1 MSIEFGLV
9 DNSDCIFL
17 LKYKSFKVTGVCAA
31 TNLNT
36 EDKVRVNNCI
46 INTSSFEG
54 LAATRFFVDRRKN
67 MTLDNFQ
74 AIQLIWNLKLRRGS
88 IKASKNLLAGTVESV
103 VILVR
108 FVIKFSIRGHG
119 HHYYSNQ
126 VSDKYDGHEPHCYG

>member
-54 LAATRFFVDRRKN
+54 LCCNKIFRGPEEKHDLRYFASNTINLEFEVEKRVNKS
-67 MTLDNFQ
+67 FQ
-74 AIQLIWNLKLRRGS
+74 
-88 IKASKNLLAGTVESV
+88 
-103 VILVR
+103 
-108 FVIKFSIRGHG
+108 KFACGH
-119 HHYYSNQ
+119 
-126 VSDKYDGHEPHCYG
+126 C

>member
-36 EDKVRVNNCI
+36 EDKVQVNNCI

-54 LAATRFFVDRRKN
+54 L
-67 MTLDNFQ
+67 
-74 AIQLIWNLKLRRGS
+74 
-88 IKASKNLLAGTVESV
+88 
-103 VILVR
+103 
-108 FVIKFSIRGHG
+108 
-119 HHYYSNQ
+119 
-126 VSDKYDGHEPHCYG
+126 C